1 MKKIKNWWDSNRVLF
16 VLCVIVIICFL
27 IMGFVV
33 VKYFVGLNTSAYGDR
48 LDNIADLPFTEEA
61 QNNIINKLKESET
74 VTDVTVHSQG
84 KIIYIR
90 ITFTNTSLDRAK
102 EIAATALEVISDEYK
117 QHYDIHFTLYEAATE
132 ENAGFTIMGAKNI
145 TNESNIIWNNNTP
158 VTEE

>member
-48 LDNIADLPFTEEA
+48 LDDIADLPFTEEA

-117 QHYDIHFTLYEAATE
+117 QH
-132 ENAGFTIMGAKNI
+132 
-145 TNESNIIWNNNTP
+145 
-158 VTEE
+158 